1 VGHYANTEWFNSG
14 DLFGMKH
21 YYRVMLGRKSVF
33 AAECFE
39 QSFIGVDFDIRKDLT
54 HSLTEDWRSFNRE
67 FIPIFLSVHPT
78 KSKIAAGLACGFLW
92 TVAKGIKVGDTVISP
107 NGEGVYRVGEVTGE
121 YFYQADTSLPHRRR
135 IHWLPQTIARE
146 DMSNEL
152 RSSTGSIGTVSRIDG
167 YADEIERLVGGNRPP
182 IITTTDSTIE
192 DPSVFALE
200 RHLEDFL
207 VANWAQTELGRDWD
221 IFEEDGEVRGQQYPT
236 DTGPIDIL
244 AISKDKTR
252 LLVVELKKGR
262 ASDAV
267 VGQIQRYMGYVK
279 EELAESG
286 QSVEGVII
294 ALEDDLRIKRALV
307 VAAGIRFF
315 RYQVS
320 FKLLEV

>member
-1 VGHYANTEWFNSG
+1 
-14 DLFGMKH
+14 MKR

-39 QSFIGVDFDIRKDLT
+39 QGFIGVDFDIRQDLSA
-54 HSLTEDWRSFNRE
+54 SLTDDWRSFNRE
-67 FIPIFLSVHPT
+67 FIPYFLSVHPS

-92 TVAKGIKVGDTVISP
+92 TVARGIKEGDTVISP
-107 NGEGVYRVGEVTGE
+107 NGEGVYRVGEVIGG
-121 YFYQADTSLPHRRR
+121 YFYQPDTSLPHRRR
-135 IHWLPQTIARE
+135 IRWLPQTIARE

-152 RSSTGSIGTVSRIDG
+152 RSSTGSIGTVSRIDSH
-167 YADEIERLVGGNRPP
+167 AAEIERLVGGSQSPVL
-182 IITTTDSTIE
+182 TTTDATIE

-200 RHLEDFL
+200 KHLEDFL
-207 VANWAQTELGRDWD
+207 VANWSQTELGRDWD
-221 IFEEDGEVRGQQYPT
+221 IYEEDGEVRGQQYPT

-244 AISKDKTR
+244 AISKDKAR

-307 VAAGIRFF
+307 VASGIRFY

-320 FKLLEV
+320 FKLVGL